1 MTNYNV
7 EKEVAKLDPNGP
19 DYQIFVKAL
28 QNFDGLTAERLKMFV
43 ERRGL
48 HGPLVY
54 LLPQKDDQDR
64 SYDREGFTGNLNVMT

>member
-1 MTNYNV
+1 MAVLNV

-28 QNFDGLTAERLKMFV
+28 KKFDGLTAERLKMFV

-48 HGPLVY
+48 HGPIVY
-54 LLPQKDDQDR
+54 LLPQKDSKTDLMATED
-64 SYDREGFTGNLNVMT
+64 